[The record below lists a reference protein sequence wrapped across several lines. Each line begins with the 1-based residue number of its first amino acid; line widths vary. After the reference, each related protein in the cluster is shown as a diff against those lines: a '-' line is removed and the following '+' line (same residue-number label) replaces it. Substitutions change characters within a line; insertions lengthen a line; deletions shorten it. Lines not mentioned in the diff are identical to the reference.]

1 MASKR
6 FILAYVVAVAGI
18 CLAVAPASYQAD
30 TTRALQDALAK
41 LHAGQLSQAE
51 ADALVLASRSDR
63 SATRA
68 WLVVGEARQKRGKYA
83 EAVRAYRSFL
93 ANCTSADL
101 RQYATSQIVQCES
114 HQGGPANLPV
124 APSKRLKPA
133 ELAQLAKVG
142 KEMLTETTEHFVVR
156 ARNAR
161 LAKLMATEAEASL
174 RRICGYILAGQA
186 YPHTVAINIWA
197 DQKDFAAHA
206 RNAPEWAGGSFSI
219 VSENGVSTRRIDLTQ
234 CNAQGRFDTI
244 MLDRVLPH
252 EMCHLVLQEYF
263 GDVQCPLVLNEGL
276 ATLAESE
283 TDNARVMLAGV
294 ALGGRDG
301 ASLDDLFARQRYS
314 MGDPAVFYAKSFTFT
329 EFIRSRM
336 TQTQFREFLSHVKDG
351 CAIGDAIQRALCV
364 PDNDEFVPALG
375 REWQDRTVI
384 QAQFLR
390 ALAKA
395 TTK

>member
-6 FILAYVVAVAGI
+6 TILVYLLVTAGI
-18 CLAVAPASYQAD
+18 CLAVAPRSYEAD

-63 SATRA
+63 SAPRA
-68 WLVVGEARQKRGKYA
+68 WLVVASARQKRGKYA
-83 EAVRAYRSFL
+83 GAIRAYQSFL

-101 RQYATSQIVQCES
+101 REFASSQIAQCKS
-114 HQGGPANLPV
+114 HTAGPAEPRV
-124 APSKRLKPA
+124 APSKRLKD
-133 ELAQLAKVG
+133 EVLVELAKVG
-142 KEMLTETTEHFVVR
+142 KTMLTETTEHFVVH

-161 LAKLMATEAEASL
+161 LAKLMATEAESSL
-174 RRICGYILAGQA
+174 RRICGYILCGQA
-186 YPHTVAINIWA
+186 YPHTVTINVWA
-197 DQKDFAAHA
+197 DRKEYAAHA
-206 RNAPEWAGGSFSI
+206 RNAPEWAGGSFSLT
-219 VSENGVSTRRIDLTQ
+219 SEDGVSTRRIDLTQ
-234 CNAQGRFDTI
+234 CDAKGRFDTI

-252 EMCHLVLQEYF
+252 EMCHLVVQEFF

-294 ALGGRDG
+294 ALGGQG
-301 ASLDDLFARQRYS
+301 AAPLDDLFARQRYN
-314 MGDPAVFYAKSFTFT
+314 MGDPAVFYAKSFTFM

-336 TQTQFREFLSHVKDG
+336 THAQFREFLSHVKDG

-364 PDNDEFVPALG
+364 PDSEQFVPALG
-375 REWQDRTVI
+375 REWQDRTVA

-390 ALAKA
+390 ALAEGK
-395 TTK
+395 